1 MTKIAI
7 IGAGI
12 SGLSAAHLLNNH
24 AEITL
29 FEKARGVSGRMSTR
43 RAEPYCFDHGA
54 QYFTARTQPFKDFI
68 LPLIEQNII
77 EPWHARYLKFDGNQ
91 IIERKNWIDDEP
103 HYVGVPG
110 MNEVGRYLAKGLNIH
125 INTKIVFLE
134 HKERWQ
140 LIDHEGRRYG
150 DFDFLISTTPSP
162 QAVELLPDTFK
173 YYNDAKAI
181 EMRACFA
188 LMLGFEK
195 SLPLEF
201 EAADVTNADLSW
213 IAVNSHKPRRSEHY
227 TLIAHSSKEYAEAHI
242 NHDHEAVMQHLI
254 TETSR
259 IIGHDV
265 SIADYKAIHGWRY
278 ANNAKRETSPI
289 FLDQDHKL
297 AACGDWCLGGRIE
310 GAFNSAYNL
319 VNAMKGSVL

>member
-7 IGAGI
+7 IGAGM
-12 SGLSAAHLLNNH
+12 SGLSAAHLLNNY
-24 AEITL
+24 AEVTL

-43 RAEPYCFDHGA
+43 RAKPYFFDHGT

-68 LPLIEQNII
+68 RPLIEKKII
-77 EPWHARYLKFDGNQ
+77 EPWNARYLKFDDNQ
-91 IIERKNWIDDEP
+91 IIERKNWIDEDP

-110 MNEVGRYLAKGLNIH
+110 MNEVGKYLAKNLNIH
-125 INTKIVFLE
+125 MNTKITSLE

-140 LIDHEGRRYG
+140 LTDNEGYRYG
-150 DFDFLISTTPSP
+150 GFDFLISTAPSP
-162 QAVELLPDTFK
+162 QTIELLPKTFK
-173 YYNDAKAI
+173 YYNNAKTI
-181 EMRACFA
+181 EMRACFS

-201 EAADVTNADLSW
+201 DAAHIENADLSW
-213 IAVNSHKPRRSEHY
+213 IAVNSHKPGRSEHY
-227 TLIAHSSKEYAEAHI
+227 TLIAHSSEKYADAHI
-242 NHDHEAVMQHLI
+242 NDNHDEVMQYLI
-254 TETSR
+254 TEASR

-265 SIADYKAIHGWRY
+265 SIADYKTIHGWRY
-278 ANNAKRETSPI
+278 ANNAKQEISPI

-297 AACGDWCLGGRIE
+297 AACGDWCLGGRVE

-319 VNAMKGSVL
+319 VNAMKGIVL